1 MDLMSQ
7 SALPLLKSW
16 EEKVECGRGIVADIK
31 VDEDFHSY
39 AADVLSRA
47 CFGSNYT
54 DGEEICSKI
63 TDLQVALPMQS
74 MLARVPGS
82 T

>member
-16 EEKVECGRGIVADIK
+16 EEKVECGRGIADIK

-54 DGEEICSKI
+54 DGEEIFSKI